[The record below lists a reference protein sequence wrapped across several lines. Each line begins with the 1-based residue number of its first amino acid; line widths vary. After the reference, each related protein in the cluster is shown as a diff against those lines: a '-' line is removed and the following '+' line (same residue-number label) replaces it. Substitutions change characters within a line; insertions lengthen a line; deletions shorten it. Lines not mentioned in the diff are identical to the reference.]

1 MINKIYELHHF
12 SKITKNSL
20 LFFSKPN
27 QEFNWHWTETHFF
40 RCLFEKLQPILC
52 EKLFAAHTT
61 FKNQVFLLLR
71 KGKEFKSISK
81 FLIGNRFHITLHIV
95 SPTTGKKQFAGET
108 LEGKSKSRER
118 KHAQY

>member
-1 MINKIYELHHF
+1 MINNIYELHHF

-40 RCLFEKLQPILC
+40 RCLFEKLQPKLC
-52 EKLFAAHTT
+52 EKLFAADTT

-71 KGKEFKSISK
+71 KVRQRVQINQQIFNRKSIS
-81 FLIGNRFHITLHIV
+81 LNITHC
-95 SPTTGKKQFAGET
+95 
-108 LEGKSKSRER
+108 
-118 KHAQY
+118 